1 MGIMGSLIFIIKKR
15 ERKGGRKGSSRR
27 VPWAQ
32 PALTQRGCAVGR
44 RNAVL
49 GNALQCFLCW
59 WAEQGVLCALH
70 SSN

>member
-27 VPWAQ
+27 VPWAR

-49 GNALQCFLCW
+49 GKALLCFWCW
-59 WAEQGVLCALH
+59 WAVQGVPSALR